1 MIFSEYE
8 ERFEMMQL
16 VEGNCQRTEVGEL
29 LHITKVHYFM
39 DNIKKLVSVLGYIDE
54 TLFETKY
61 KRIVHL
67 IRILVQI
74 SAVMALMHFWNP
86 GYRYFT
92 FEDIDMTPSLKT
104 MPRF

>member
-1 MIFSEYE
+1 MTFMIFSEYE

-29 LHITKVHYFM
+29 PYITKVHYFM
-39 DNIKKLVSVLGYIDE
+39 DNIKKLVSILRYMDE

-74 SAVMALMHFWNP
+74 SAVTALMHF
-86 GYRYFT
+86 
-92 FEDIDMTPSLKT
+92 
-104 MPRF
+104 